1 MSNAKLE
8 VNGVALIADLS
19 GALIW
24 DTMETVVVADLH
36 FEKGSAYAKRGTL
49 LPPYDSRATLD
60 ALANVLRRYNPK
72 RVICLGDSFH
82 DDDGPVRL
90 AEVDRK
96 ILSDLAE
103 SRDWIWIA
111 GNHDP
116 SPPESY
122 SGRVLDEVTIGSLV
136 FRHEAMPT
144 HGAGEI
150 SGHFHPKA
158 GLTVRGRRITGR
170 CFVTD
175 GKRLVLPA
183 FGAYAG
189 GLDVLDPV
197 LSDLFVPKFT
207 ALVLGRTKVHRVS
220 RARLA
225 RSRR

>member
-1 MSNAKLE
+1 MSNAKLD

-82 DDDGPVRL
+82 DDEGPVRL
-90 AEVDRK
+90 ADVDRK
-96 ILSDLAE
+96 ILSDLAL

-116 SPPESY
+116 SPPEGY

-144 HGAGEI
+144 HAAGEI

-158 GLTVRGRRITGR
+158 RLTVRGRRITGR

-189 GLDVLDPV
+189 GLDVLDPA

-207 ALVLGRTKVHRVS
+207 ALVLGHTKVHRVS

>member
-1 MSNAKLE
+1 
-8 VNGVALIADLS
+8 
-19 GALIW
+19 
-24 DTMETVVVADLH
+24 METIVVADLH
-36 FEKGSAYAKRGTL
+36 FEKGSAYATRGTL
-49 LPPYDSRATLD
+49 LPPYDSRATLE
-60 ALANVLRRYNPK
+60 ALANVLRHHNPK

-90 AEVDRK
+90 ADADRK
-96 ILSDLAE
+96 LLLDLAR

-116 SPPESY
+116 SPPEGCG
-122 SGRVLDEVTIGSLV
+122 GRVLDEVTIGPLV
-136 FRHEAMPT
+136 FRHEAT
-144 HGAGEI
+144 STRGAGEI

-158 GLTVRGRRITGR
+158 ALSVRGRRITGR

-175 GKRLVLPA
+175 GRRLVLPA

-189 GLDVLDPV
+189 GLDVLDPA
-197 LSDLFVPKFT
+197 LSGLFDPKFT
-207 ALVLGRTKVHRVS
+207 ALVLGRTKVHCVS

>member
-1 MSNAKLE
+1 VSNAKLD

-60 ALANVLRRYNPK
+60 ALANVLKRYNPK

-82 DDDGPVRL
+82 DDEGPVRL
-90 AEVDRK
+90 ADVDRK

-103 SRDWIWIA
+103 ARDWIWIA

-116 SPPESY
+116 SPPEGY
-122 SGRVLDEVTIGSLV
+122 SGRVLEEVTIGSLV
-136 FRHEAMPT
+136 FRHEAIPT
-144 HGAGEI
+144 RAAGEV

-158 GLTVRGRRITGR
+158 RLTVRGRRITGR

-189 GLDVLDPV
+189 GLDVLDPA

-207 ALVLGRTKVHRVS
+207 ALVLGQTKVHRVS

>member
-1 MSNAKLE
+1 MSNAELQ

-19 GALIW
+19 GALVW
-24 DTMETVVVADLH
+24 NAMETIVVADLH
-36 FEKGSAYAKRGTL
+36 FEKGSAYATRGTL

-60 ALANVLRRYNPK
+60 ALAKVINRHDPK
-72 RVICLGDSFH
+72 RVVCLGDSFH

-90 AEVDRK
+90 ADADRK
-96 ILSDLAE
+96 VLLDLAG

-116 SPPESY
+116 SPPEGCG
-122 SGRVLDEVTIGSLV
+122 GRVLDEVTIGSLV
-136 FRHEAMPT
+136 FRHEAMST
-144 HGAGEI
+144 RAAGEI

-158 GLTVRGRRITGR
+158 ALTVRGRRITGR

-189 GLDVLDPV
+189 GLDVLDPA
-197 LSDLFVPKFT
+197 LRCLFAPKFT

-225 RSRR
+225 RSRH